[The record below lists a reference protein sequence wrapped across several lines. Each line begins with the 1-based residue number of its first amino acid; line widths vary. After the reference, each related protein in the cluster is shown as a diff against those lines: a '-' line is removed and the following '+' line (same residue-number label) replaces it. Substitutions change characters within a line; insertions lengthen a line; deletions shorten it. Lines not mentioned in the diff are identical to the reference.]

1 MDGISRCLANRKT
14 ITMSKLRRIWLAL
27 GAGWVATVMYFSLT
41 PHPPEPMHFLNAD
54 KLEHALAYSFLMLWF
69 CQVYQQRVPR
79 IFVAG
84 MLVTLGVGI
93 EYLQRM
99 TAYRVFDYVDMLAN
113 GTGVLLSF
121 IFINMGMGRIGIM
134 LETKIFK
141 IAE

>member
-1 MDGISRCLANRKT
+1 MY
-14 ITMSKLRRIWLAL
+14 KLRRIWLAL
-27 GAGWVATVMYFSLT
+27 GAVWVATIMYLSLT
-41 PHPPEPMHFLNAD
+41 PHPPEPIHFLNAD

-69 CQVYQQRVPR
+69 CQVYQQRTPR
-79 IFVAG
+79 ILIAGLLVAF
-84 MLVTLGVGI
+84 GVGI

-113 GTGVLLSF
+113 SAGVLFSLILIS
-121 IFINMGMGRIGIM
+121 IGMGQIGVM

>member
-1 MDGISRCLANRKT
+1 
-14 ITMSKLRRIWLAL
+14 MSKLRRIWLAL
-27 GAGWVATVMYFSLT
+27 GAGWVATVMYLSLT

-69 CQVYQQRVPR
+69 CQVYQQRAPR

-113 GTGVLLSF
+113 STGVLLSF